1 MSTEPLIAVF
11 IDYENL
17 AIGVRDMEP
26 KKKAVQIDLVL
37 DRLLKKGRIV
47 FKRAYCDWSHYKG
60 AALDLHRLGVSLVD
74 IPQSRVGGKNSADIA
89 MVVDAL
95 DLCFSREHFNVF
107 ALLTGD
113 SDFSPLVSKLRECNK
128 RVLGCGVKSSTS
140 NLLVS
145 GCDEFI
151 YYDDLVV
158 RAAERPKRTRRQQGK
173 SSGKSAAMDPMDAM
187 DQMLEV
193 LRALAEDY
201 ENVWGSMLKQAIGR
215 VNPGFSHAAYGYSSF
230 TAMLKDAEKRG
241 LIALELDKTR
251 GNLLVQ
257 LRDAGT

>member
-26 KKKAVQIDLVL
+26 KKKSVEIDLVL
-37 DRLLKKGRIV
+37 NRLLKRGRIV

-60 AALDLHRLGVSLVD
+60 AARDLHKLGVSLVD
-74 IPQSRVGGKNSADIA
+74 IPQSRVGAKNSADIA

-140 NLLVS
+140 NRLVS
-145 GCDEFI
+145 SCDEFI
-151 YYDDLVV
+151 YYDDLVT
-158 RAAERPKRTRRQQGK
+158 RAAARPKRPAKGQQKKPGR
-173 SSGKSAAMDPMDAM
+173 DDAM
-187 DQMLEV
+187 DQMMEV
-193 LRALAEDY
+193 VRSLAEDY
-201 ENVWGSMLKQAIGR
+201 ENVWGSMVKQAMGR
-215 VNPGFSHAAYGYSSF
+215 VNPGFSHAAFGYSSF
-230 TAMLKDAEKRG
+230 TAMLKDAEKSG
-241 LIALELDKTR
+241 LITVEHDKTR

-257 LRDAGT
+257 LRES